1 MQPIIFTFFGPLPW
15 QLFLASLLAWLE
27 GKANKLYDR
36 KQRYG
41 DAL

>member
-1 MQPIIFTFFGPLPW
+1 LRSYFQRPLREV
-15 QLFLASLLAWLE
+15 LREEASLLAWLE
-27 GKANKLYDR
+27 RKAAKLYER